1 MARFPFHKQLDSS
14 DCGAACLRMIA
25 AFYGKRL
32 SSHTIGIRTYTVQQ
46 GTSMLSLKHAA
57 ESFGFEAQAIRTDWQ
72 ALRSHVDL
80 PCIVHWNK
88 NHFVVVYRI
97 EDDKV
102 YIADPAYGRIK
113 CGQRDFYRH
122 WYVSEKEVSGF
133 VLLLRPGKEFI
144 PDEDRGER
152 LGFLDFAGYLKPY
165 RAGIAQLLLTMTVAS
180 IISLVF
186 PLLTQAVVDRG
197 IGQRNLGLIAL
208 LLVAQLLLTL
218 GQAANDL
225 IRSWLMLHITNRV
238 SISFIADFLYKLVR
252 LPISFFDTKRVG
264 DIIQRISDNSR
275 IQNFLTGTLISMLI
289 AAITFIVYAAV
300 MAGYNPGILGVFLLG
315 SAVYVVWVTFFL
327 RKRRELDRKRF
338 EESASNHSNLVQLV
352 SGMQEIKLNG
362 TEKKKLWEWE
372 RIQTRLYKV
381 GINSMALEQTQSI
394 GGIFIDQVKNILI
407 SYMSARLVVEG
418 AMTLGMMMAV
428 QYIIGQLNAPISQ
441 FISFIGSTQDAKL
454 SLERLGEIY
463 SREDEESEEH
473 PKNASIPDSG
483 HIVFDDVVFQYEGP
497 DSERVLDG
505 VSFELGSG
513 KVTAIVGVSGS
524 GKTTLLKLLLG
535 FYKPVSGQIT
545 LAGEDLASYSDSAW
559 RSRCGV
565 VMQEGFVFSDT
576 IRNNIAVGTDRVDE
590 ERLKN
595 AAHVANVDG
604 FIESLPM
611 GYDTVIGTEGSGVSS
626 GQKQRIL
633 IARAVYKNPAYIFLD
648 EATNAL
654 DTTNENVILSNLE
667 EFFRGR
673 TVMIIAHRLSTVK
686 NADRIIVLDKG
697 RVAESGT
704 HAQLLAKK
712 GLYYGLVKDQIELNR
727 TEI

>member
-1 MARFPFHKQLDSS
+1 
-14 DCGAACLRMIA
+14 
-25 AFYGKRL
+25 
-32 SSHTIGIRTYTVQQ
+32 
-46 GTSMLSLKHAA
+46 
-57 ESFGFEAQAIRTDWQ
+57 
-72 ALRSHVDL
+72 
-80 PCIVHWNK
+80 
-88 NHFVVVYRI
+88 
-97 EDDKV
+97 
-102 YIADPAYGRIK
+102 
-113 CGQRDFYRH
+113 
-122 WYVSEKEVSGF
+122 
-133 VLLLRPGKEFI
+133 
-144 PDEDRGER
+144 
-152 LGFLDFAGYLKPY
+152 
-165 RAGIAQLLLTMTVAS
+165 MTVAS
-180 IISLVF
+180 LISLVF

-197 IGQRNLGLIAL
+197 IGGRNLGLIVL
-208 LLVAQLLLTL
+208 LLIAQLLLTL

-238 SISFIADFLYKLVR
+238 SISFISDFLYKLIR

-264 DIIQRISDNSR
+264 DIIQRVSDNSR
-275 IQNFLTGTLISMLI
+275 IQSFLTGTLISMLI

-315 SAVYVVWVTFFL
+315 STIYILWVAFFL

-338 EESASNHSNLVQLV
+338 EESASNQSNLVQLV

-381 GINSMALEQTQSI
+381 GINSMALEQTQRV

-407 SYMSARLVVEG
+407 SYMAARLVVEES
-418 AMTLGMMMAV
+418 MTLGMMMAV

-441 FISFIGSTQDAKL
+441 FITFIGNTQDAKM

-463 SREDEESEEH
+463 SRADEEREGN
-473 PKNASIPDSG
+473 PKNACIPDSG
-483 HIVFDDVVFQYEGP
+483 EIVFEEVAFQYEGP

-505 VSFELGSG
+505 VSFRLGSG

-535 FYKPVSGQIT
+535 FYKPVSGRIT
-545 LAGEDLASYSDSAW
+545 LAGENLESFSDSAW
-559 RSRCGV
+559 RARCGV

-576 IRNNIAVGTDRVDE
+576 IRNNIAVGDGQVDE
-590 ERLKN
+590 DRLKN
-595 AAHVANVDG
+595 AAHIAHVDG
-604 FIESLPM
+604 FIDSLPM

-633 IARAVYKNPAYIFLD
+633 IARAIYKNPAYIFLD

-654 DTTNENVILSNLE
+654 DTSNENRILHNLE
-667 EFFRGR
+667 KFFRGR

-686 NADRIIVLDKG
+686 NADNIIVLDKG

-704 HAQLLAKK
+704 HTQLLENK
-712 GLYYGLVKDQIELNR
+712 GLYYRLVKDQIELNR
-727 TEI
+727 SEI